1 MKGVVI
7 LMNSLIQKH
16 VRLSDGNL
24 AYLDG
29 YIQQHE
35 LVSNYSEA
43 LRDILMNAELNDAKN
58 ERKNSAIGKDI
69 SILLEMLK
77 RELGE
82 DAYESAKKNV
92 ENHIKRQVTKNSN
105 PKKIKSE
112 QVEPKDTLST
122 QDSYSQPDEFDVLL
136 KRKLGSRP

>member
-1 MKGVVI
+1 MT
-7 LMNSLIQKH
+7 SLTLKH
-16 VRLSDGNL
+16 LRLSDGNI

-43 LRDILMNAELNDAKN
+43 LRDILMNAELNDTKT
-58 ERKNSAIGKDI
+58 EKKNSAIGKEV

-77 RELGE
+77 EELGE
-82 DAYESAKKNV
+82 AAYDSAKEVV
-92 ENHIKRQVTKNSN
+92 ESRIKRQVTKNSN
-105 PKKIKSE
+105 PKKTKVAQTE
-112 QVEPKDTLST
+112 LQDTQT
-122 QDSYSQPDEFDVLL
+122 KQDTSSKPDEFDELL